1 MKSVITVICF
11 LTTLVGCRSKSHIP
25 GRFAT
30 STSDYLYIDNTPYL
44 MSYSPLQEFKEYKS
58 IYYTLPNAKYMQF
71 LYKGTIGFER
81 KSYAAIWSV
90 QHDSL
95 YLSGILYAANDPFSL
110 VEIPLPYYRVM
121 KRFLNKTFKKESLQ
135 QRDSVFQLRDLCTA
149 DWFSGTLYA
158 KPVRDT
164 KKQEFISW
172 VNEPFLKLTFKHGKL
187 LHQESINVTPKLTK
201 EAQKRGFER
210 FEDSITKIIK
220 RNQQPRVRDS
230 IDSVLRLPAPIYILP

>member
-121 KRFLNKTFKKESLQ
+121 ERFLNK
-135 QRDSVFQLRDLCTA
+135 
-149 DWFSGTLYA
+149 TLYA
-158 KPVRDT
+158 KPVRDAE
-164 KKQEFISW
+164 KQEFISW

>member
-121 KRFLNKTFKKESLQ
+121 ERFLNKTFKKESLELSTTGGET
-135 QRDSVFQLRDLCTA
+135 DICYLL
-149 DWFSGTLYA
+149 FSRPSLSLPSLFGLLAA
-158 KPVRDT
+158 KVM
-164 KKQEFISW
+164 
-172 VNEPFLKLTFKHGKL
+172 
-187 LHQESINVTPKLTK
+187 
-201 EAQKRGFER
+201 
-210 FEDSITKIIK
+210 
-220 RNQQPRVRDS
+220 
-230 IDSVLRLPAPIYILP
+230 ILAG